1 MSTVV
6 VGASVAGVR
15 TVQAL
20 RRRGYEAPISLVGAE
35 QHPPYDRPP
44 LSKDFLL
51 GKLGADDL
59 RLAEPDALA
68 GLDVHLRLGVRAAGL
83 DAERR
88 EVRLGGDRLRY
99 ETLVIATGATA
110 RTLPTNLAGVH
121 SLRTLDDAVAI
132 RRALVAGARVAVVGG
147 GFIGAEVSWSARMLG
162 RDVTIIDPLPA
173 LMVRGLGVTIGAVL
187 ARRHADSG
195 VRLRLGRTVARL
207 EGGRR
212 VERVVLDDGST
223 IDADLVVVGIGADPA
238 VEWLAGSGLDI
249 ADGLVCDAALHA
261 GHGVYAVGDVVRW
274 ATPALRRAE
283 HWTNAVDQASALAV
297 TLTGGTGAYHPVP
310 YVWSDQLGTRLQV
323 WGEVRAQDELVY
335 LAGGPDA
342 DEFVAGRRRR
352 RRPLR
357 GVIAFGARREGLRA
371 QRLLDR
377 PPPPWEPGRGP
388 VRTPTP

>member
-1 MSTVV
+1 VSTVV

-20 RRRGYEAPISLVGAE
+20 RRRGYETPITLVGAE
-35 QHPPYDRPP
+35 HHLPYDRPP

-51 GKLGADDL
+51 GKLGADDF
-59 RLAEPDALA
+59 RLVEPDALA
-68 GLDVHLRLGVRAAGL
+68 GLGVHLRLGVRATGL

-88 EVRLGGDRLRY
+88 EVQVGGDRLRY

-121 SLRTLDDAVAI
+121 SLRTIDDAAAI
-132 RRALVAGARVAVVGG
+132 RQALVAGARVAVVGG
-147 GFIGAEVSWSARMLG
+147 GFIGAEVSWAARLLG

-187 ARRHADSG
+187 ARRHAGNG

-207 EGGRR
+207 EGGQR
-212 VERVVLDDGST
+212 VERVILDDGST
-223 IDADLVVVGIGADPA
+223 VDADLVVVGIGANPA

-249 ADGLVCDAALHA
+249 ADGLVCDAALRA
-261 GHGVYAVGDVVRW
+261 GDGVYAVGDVVRW
-274 ATPALRRAE
+274 ATSAGLRRAE

-297 TLTGGTGAYHPVP
+297 TLTGGTGAYDPVP

-323 WGEVRAQDELVY
+323 WGEVRAEDELVY
-335 LAGGPDA
+335 LTGAPDA
-342 DEFVAGRRRR
+342 DEFVVAAGGAGR
-352 RRPLR
+352 LR

-371 QRLLDR
+371 QRLLQAGA
-377 PPPPWEPGRGP
+377 PWEPGRGP
-388 VRTPTP
+388 VAPTPH